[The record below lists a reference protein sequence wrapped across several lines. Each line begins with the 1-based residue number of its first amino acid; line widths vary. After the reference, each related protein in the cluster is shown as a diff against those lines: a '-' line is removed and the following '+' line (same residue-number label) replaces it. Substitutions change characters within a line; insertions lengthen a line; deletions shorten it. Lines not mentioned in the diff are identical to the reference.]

1 MNRVNG
7 VRYLLRNRR
16 RHVDLG
22 RSGACIL
29 MSSAA
34 SPPVSPVY
42 RRVTKHNTALDFCP
56 SLHSCSLD
64 VCVHHISY
72 HLYQAVHG
80 EVSPNPAEKQ
90 SVIIQ
95 FALAAGRRPHC
106 V

>member
-34 SPPVSPVY
+34 SPPVSPVHLNQHLLPLND
-42 RRVTKHNTALDFCP
+42 KI
-56 SLHSCSLD
+56 LH
-64 VCVHHISY
+64 
-72 HLYQAVHG
+72 
-80 EVSPNPAEKQ
+80 
-90 SVIIQ
+90 
-95 FALAAGRRPHC
+95 
-106 V
+106 